1 MLKNKILLVDDDKVS
16 VQTTRDS
23 LEAKNYEVIIA
34 NNGTLALEIFK
45 SNSVFVV
52 ITNLHMPVKSGIE
65 LANDLLLFENK
76 PILIIQSVE
85 SDMNLIRDL
94 IQRGAYD
101 YLLKPY
107 NAVELILRVD
117 KAFEVAELRTIKGSM
132 EKERQV
138 RISHM
143 LNWNEWKEG
152 ILKRDQDKV
161 DGNLIGSIRTS
172 FSQGTGLGSL
182 LSVIGRIQ
190 KKANETETCFEVSKP
205 MMNFLFENASNAK
218 RVINV
223 LEEIDK
229 IQSSDLE
236 LEFITISEFHDLL
249 KTISSNFQQYEKI
262 KRHKISL
269 CENQFL
275 HYTQRIGIH
284 KKYFEKVISELLF
297 NAFKFSKLESKIYIL
312 IELKQNKLFV
322 SIINSPEADGS
333 GVYGILPEYSN
344 IIFEPFFRI
353 SKLVFESIPTL
364 DFGLGLTVVDKIV
377 RKHQGQ
383 IKAFNLISY
392 FDLEESEKLD
402 TLVNFEMELP
412 VKE

>member
-1 MLKNKILLVDDDKVS
+1 MDNDELALDS
-16 VQTTRDS
+16 VKTS
-23 LEAKNYEVIIA
+23 LEDKGYEVVTA
-34 NNGTLALEIFK
+34 NNGKLALEKFK
-45 SNSVFVV
+45 SNPVFVV
-52 ITNLHMPVKSGIE
+52 ITNLHMPVMSGIE

-76 PILIIQSVE
+76 PIIIVQSVAT
-85 SDMNLIRDL
+85 DMNLIRDL

-107 NAVELILRVD
+107 NTVELISRVD
-117 KAFEVAELRTIKGSM
+117 KAFEVAELRVIKDSM

-152 ILKRDQDKV
+152 IIKRDQDKV

-190 KKANETETCFEVSKP
+190 KKAIEKENCFEVSKP
-205 MMNFLFENASNAK
+205 MMNFLFENASNARK
-218 RVINV
+218 VITI

-229 IQSSDLE
+229 IQSSEMQLE
-236 LEFITISEFHDLL
+236 WVTMSELHGILAVIAEKMYEFEKL
-249 KTISSNFQQYEKI
+249 KSL
-262 KRHKISL
+262 KISL
-269 CENQFL
+269 CENQFI
-275 HYTQRIGIH
+275 HYPQKIGIH
-284 KKYFEKVISELLF
+284 KLYFEQVIFELLY
-297 NAFKFSKLESKIYIL
+297 NAFKFSKPKSKIYIL
-312 IELKQNKLFV
+312 IELKQNKLLI
-322 SIINSPEADGS
+322 SILNSPEVDAS

-364 DFGLGLTVVDKIV
+364 DFGLGLTMVDKII

-383 IKAFNLISY
+383 IKAFNLISH

-402 TLVNFEMELP
+402 TLVNFEIELP

>member
-1 MLKNKILLVDDDKVS
+1 
-16 VQTTRDS
+16 
-23 LEAKNYEVIIA
+23 
-34 NNGTLALEIFK
+34 
-45 SNSVFVV
+45 
-52 ITNLHMPVKSGIE
+52 
-65 LANDLLLFENK
+65 
-76 PILIIQSVE
+76 
-85 SDMNLIRDL
+85 
-94 IQRGAYD
+94 
-101 YLLKPY
+101 
-107 NAVELILRVD
+107 VD
-117 KAFEVAELRTIKGSM
+117 KAFEVAELRIIKGSM

-190 KKANETETCFEVSKP
+190 KKAKETETCFEVSKP

-223 LEEIDK
+223 LEEIDL
-229 IQSSDLE
+229 IQSSNIE
-236 LEFITISEFHDLL
+236 LEFITISELHNLL
-249 KTISSNFQQYEKI
+249 KTISVNLQEYEKI
-262 KRHKISL
+262 KKHKISL

-275 HYTQRIGIH
+275 HYSQKIGIH
-284 KKYFEKVISELLF
+284 KKYFEQVISELLF
-297 NAFKFSKLESKIYIL
+297 NAFKFSKPASKVYIL
-312 IELKQNKLFV
+312 IELKQNKLYV
-322 SIINSPEADGS
+322 SIINSPEADAS
-333 GVYGILPEYSN
+333 GAYGILPEYSN
-344 IIFEPFFRI
+344 IVFEPFFRI

-364 DFGLGLTVVDKIV
+364 DFGLGLTMVDKII

-402 TLVNFEMELP
+402 TLVNFEMEFP